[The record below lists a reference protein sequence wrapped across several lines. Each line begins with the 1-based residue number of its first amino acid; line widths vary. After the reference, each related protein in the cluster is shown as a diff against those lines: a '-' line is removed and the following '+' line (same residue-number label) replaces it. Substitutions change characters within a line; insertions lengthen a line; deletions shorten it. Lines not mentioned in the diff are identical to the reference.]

1 MNVLMLARRI
11 APPGG
16 AERSAMTLARRLN
29 TDHRTMVC
37 GYGLEDADPPQEP
50 SLELRSVRVTDR
62 TRIPVE
68 LGRLCRYTEL
78 PLRFRRVADSFEPD
92 IVFSQH
98 EQSLLGARLRATRNV
113 PHVLF
118 VHDGSVLPVWGR
130 GGNPL
135 TKTINSLSIPLSSL
149 VFRYVL
155 AHTDLVVANSEYMK
169 QRVDRQWG
177 TDAAVVYPFIEPE
190 SVRTEST
197 GEKILHVTPTHHK
210 GIDLTLDIASTMLDQ
225 SFIIVGTDPP
235 ASISDRIADL
245 ENVSYRN
252 YQSNMRSVYRETKV
266 VLMPT
271 QAPESFGMVPVEA
284 GINGIPTVH
293 SGRGGLNE
301 AAGEERLAVSKDNPD
316 AYVRRLREVLA
327 AYDEYSMSVRKHAE
341 QKTVHTQVSRLRSLL
356 AERLA
361 VSL

>member
-1 MNVLMLARRI
+1 MKVLVLARRL

-16 AERSAMTLARRLN
+16 AERSAMTLVRSLDG
-29 TDHRTMVC
+29 DHRAMVC
-37 GYGLEDADPPQEP
+37 GYALEGADPPQEP
-50 SLELRSVRVTDR
+50 SLELRNVRVTDR

-78 PLRFRRVADSFEPD
+78 PLRFRHVADSFEPD
-92 IVFSQH
+92 VVFSQH
-98 EQSLLGARLRATRNV
+98 EQSLLGARVRARRNV
-113 PHVLF
+113 PHVVF
-118 VHDGSVLPVWGR
+118 VHDDSVLPVWGR

-135 TKTINSLSIPLSSL
+135 TKAINSLSIPFSYL

-169 QRVDRQWG
+169 KRVDDQWG
-177 TDAAVVYPFIEPE
+177 TDAAVVYPFIDPNV
-190 SVRTEST
+190 VRTEST

-210 GIDLTLDIASTMLDQ
+210 GIDLTLDVASTMPEQ
-225 SFIIVGTDPP
+225 SFFVVGTDPP
-235 ASISDRIADL
+235 VSVSDRMADMD
-245 ENVSYRN
+245 NVSYRG
-252 YQSNMRSVYRETKV
+252 YQSDMRSVYQETKV

-271 QAPESFGMVPVEA
+271 RAQESFGMVPIEA

-301 AAGEERLAVSKDNPD
+301 AAGDERLAVPKDDPD
-316 AYVRRLREVLA
+316 AYVHQLREVLA
-327 AYDEYSMSVRKHAE
+327 EYDEYSTSVRKRAE
-341 QKTVHTQVSRLRSLL
+341 QKTSQTQLSRLRTLL
-356 AERLA
+356 AERLS